1 MFLDVPYI
9 ADWQLIQQR
18 RQQLVDEARRR
29 MNLIKRRT
37 YDYVVGQ
44 QVLKN
49 IHAPTKLGLRKEGPY
64 IITQVHT
71 NGNIT
76 RELRPGVTKRITFV

>member
-1 MFLDVPYI
+1 
-9 ADWQLIQQR
+9 
-18 RQQLVDEARRR
+18 
-29 MNLIKRRT
+29 MNLKRHS

-49 IHAPTKLGLRKEGPY
+49 IHAPTKLGFQKEGPY

-71 NGNIT
+71 DGNVSM
-76 RELRPGVTKRITFV
+76 ELRPGVTERINICRISPYRTPTRFHLLTSIMEGKSVVAASL